1 MQEILMQI
9 TLLLGREA
17 EREWA
22 GKMVRS
28 RLQALDE
35 CEGREFIQIGAS
47 GQVPVDF
54 NFVTYCALIYG
65 KESDPIWIHAVSRL
79 CAENAG
85 SMPKDKWDF
94 HYHN

>member
-47 GQVPVDF
+47 GQVPVNRFQFCNILCPYLWQRIRSDLNSRGLAPLCGECGF
-54 NFVTYCALIYG
+54 N
-65 KESDPIWIHAVSRL
+65 
-79 CAENAG
+79 AER
-85 SMPKDKWDF
+85 
-94 HYHN
+94 